1 MVRLLQVVQVGEN
14 LRLHLQERVVFHTGG
29 HHMFRICLPMLALLR
44 ATTGEEGLALGR
56 EVRVSQMR
64 FSV

>member
-1 MVRLLQVVQVGEN
+1 
-14 LRLHLQERVVFHTGG
+14 
-29 HHMFRICLPMLALLR
+29 MFRICLPMLALLR
-44 ATTGEEGLALGR
+44 AITGEEGLALGR